1 MARRVVPALLGLV
14 FVAGLGFA
22 VLHVVREPAGVTS
35 AGKGEAGVVYQCAM
49 HPQIIRTEPGNC
61 PICGMRLV
69 RRDAAELALADA
81 DAAAAGVATP
91 HVHDDVGAAAAT
103 ADVHG
108 EAAGV
113 ATHVHDEAGAP
124 AATAQVHDDAAAPAG
139 AAPAAMPAAVPG
151 RAPFVLTPERQQL
164 IGVKRGVVER
174 RALEL
179 EVRAPGKIAYDP
191 ALYQALVEYREAVRA
206 QGGHMG
212 SDAMVRAAR
221 LKLRQQGL
229 SESLMRD
236 LAASQSD
243 PVELLLPGASAWVY
257 AQVFEHEAP
266 LVQPGQAV
274 RITSQSYP
282 GRTFKG
288 RVVGVDPILDAT
300 SRTVRV
306 RALVSTDGATL
317 RPESLVDVRIASP
330 LGDKLAVPRDAVLDS
345 GERRIVFVVRGSGS
359 FAPREVQLGRAAG
372 DWVEVLSGLDA
383 GEQVVTSANFLI
395 DSESK
400 IRAAL
405 AAFQG
410 PGQGGSAGGTGAPAP
425 AAAAA
430 GAHVH

>member
-1 MARRVVPALLGLV
+1 MARRVVPVLV
-14 FVAGLGFA
+14 GVVFFTGLGVA
-22 VLHVVREPAGVTS
+22 VLHVVRTPAGVSS
-35 AGKGEAGVVYQCAM
+35 AGKAEAGVVYQCAM
-49 HPQIIRTEPGNC
+49 HLQVIRDEPGSC

-69 RRDAAELALADA
+69 RRDKAELALADA
-81 DAAAAGVATP
+81 DAAVAGAATP
-91 HVHDDVGAAAAT
+91 HVHGETAPVAAAT
-103 ADVHG
+103 N
-108 EAAGV
+108 
-113 ATHVHDEAGAP
+113 
-124 AATAQVHDDAAAPAG
+124 
-139 AAPAAMPAAVPG
+139 G

-164 IGVKRGVVER
+164 IGVKRGSVER
-174 RALEL
+174 RELEL

-236 LAASQSD
+236 LAASAND

-300 SRTVRV
+300 TRTVRV

-345 GERRIVFVVRGSGS
+345 GEHRIVFVVRGAGS
-359 FAPREVQLGRAAG
+359 FAPREVDLGRAAG

-410 PGQGGSAGGTGAPAP
+410 QGGATGGTGAPPP
-425 AAAAA
+425 AAAA
-430 GAHVH
+430 HVH

>member
-1 MARRVVPALLGLV
+1 MVRRIVPVLVGVV
-14 FVAGLGFA
+14 FFTGLGFA
-22 VLHVVREPAGVTS
+22 VLHVVRQPAGVSS
-35 AGKGEAGVVYQCAM
+35 AGKAEAGVVYQCAM
-49 HPQIIRTEPGNC
+49 HPQVIRDEPGNC

-69 RRDAAELALADA
+69 RRDKAELALADA
-81 DAAAAGVATP
+81 DATVAGATTP
-91 HVHDDVGAAAAT
+91 
-103 ADVHG
+103 
-108 EAAGV
+108 
-113 ATHVHDEAGAP
+113 HVHDEAGAAGTPHDHGDAPEAAATPHVHGETGTVP
-124 AATAQVHDDAAAPAG
+124 AAT
-139 AAPAAMPAAVPG
+139 AAVPG

-164 IGVKRGVVER
+164 IGVKRGSVER
-174 RALEL
+174 RELEL

-236 LAASQSD
+236 LAASAND

-300 SRTVRV
+300 TRTVRV

-345 GERRIVFVVRGSGS
+345 GEHRIVFVVRGAGS
-359 FAPREVQLGRAAG
+359 FAPREVELGRAAG

-410 PGQGGSAGGTGAPAP
+410 QGGATGGTGAPPP
-425 AAAAA
+425 AAAA
-430 GAHVH
+430 HVH

>member
-1 MARRVVPALLGLV
+1 MVRRIVPVLVGVV
-14 FVAGLGFA
+14 FFTGLGFA
-22 VLHVVREPAGVTS
+22 VLHVVRQPAGVSS
-35 AGKGEAGVVYQCAM
+35 AGKAEAGVVYQCAM
-49 HPQIIRTEPGNC
+49 HPQVIRDEPGNC

-69 RRDAAELALADA
+69 RRDKAELALADA
-81 DAAAAGVATP
+81 DATVAGATTP
-91 HVHDDVGAAAAT
+91 
-103 ADVHG
+103 
-108 EAAGV
+108 
-113 ATHVHDEAGAP
+113 HVHDEAGAAGTPHDHGDAPEAAATPHVHGETGTVP
-124 AATAQVHDDAAAPAG
+124 AATA
-139 AAPAAMPAAVPG
+139 AVSG

-164 IGVKRGVVER
+164 IGVKRGSVER
-174 RALEL
+174 RELEL

-236 LAASQSD
+236 LAASAND

-300 SRTVRV
+300 TRTVRV

-345 GERRIVFVVRGSGS
+345 GEHRIVFVVRGAGS
-359 FAPREVQLGRAAG
+359 FAPREVELGRAAG

-410 PGQGGSAGGTGAPAP
+410 QGGATGGTGAPPP
-425 AAAAA
+425 AAAA
-430 GAHVH
+430 HVH

>member
-1 MARRVVPALLGLV
+1 MARRVVPVLV
-14 FVAGLGFA
+14 GVVFFTGLGVA
-22 VLHVVREPAGVTS
+22 VLHVVRTPAGVSS
-35 AGKGEAGVVYQCAM
+35 AGKAEAGVVYQCAM
-49 HPQIIRTEPGNC
+49 HLQVIRDEPGSC

-69 RRDAAELALADA
+69 RRDKAELALADA
-81 DAAAAGVATP
+81 DAAVAGAATP
-91 HVHDDVGAAAAT
+91 HVHGETAPVAAAT
-103 ADVHG
+103 NG
-108 EAAGV
+108 
-113 ATHVHDEAGAP
+113 
-124 AATAQVHDDAAAPAG
+124 
-139 AAPAAMPAAVPG
+139 VPG

-164 IGVKRGVVER
+164 IGVKRGSVER
-174 RALEL
+174 RELEL

-206 QGGHMG
+206 QGTHMG
-212 SDAMVRAAR
+212 SDAMARAAR

-236 LAASQSD
+236 LAASAND

-300 SRTVRV
+300 TRTVRV

-345 GERRIVFVVRGSGS
+345 GEHRIVFVVRGSGS

-405 AAFQG
+405 AAFRG
-410 PGQGGSAGGTGAPAP
+410 PGQDGASGGTGA

-430 GAHVH
+430 GTHVH

>member
-1 MARRVVPALLGLV
+1 MVRRIVPVLV
-14 FVAGLGFA
+14 GVAFFTGLGFA
-22 VLHVVREPAGVTS
+22 VLHVVRTPAGVSS
-35 AGKGEAGVVYQCAM
+35 AGKAEAGVVYQCAM
-49 HPQIIRTEPGNC
+49 HPQIIRDEPGNC

-69 RRDAAELALADA
+69 RRDKAELELADA
-81 DAAAAGVATP
+81 DAAV
-91 HVHDDVGAAAAT
+91 AAAAT
-103 ADVHG
+103 
-108 EAAGV
+108 
-113 ATHVHDEAGAP
+113 
-124 AATAQVHDDAAAPAG
+124 
-139 AAPAAMPAAVPG
+139 AAVPG

-164 IGVKRGVVER
+164 IGVKRGIVER

-236 LAASQSD
+236 LAANTSD

-300 SRTVRV
+300 TRTVRV

-345 GERRIVFVVRGSGS
+345 GEHRIVFVVRGSGS

-383 GEQVVTSANFLI
+383 GEQVVTAANFLI

-410 PGQGGSAGGTGAPAP
+410 PGQGG
-425 AAAAA
+425 AA

>member
-1 MARRVVPALLGLV
+1 MVRRVVPVLIGVV
-14 FVAGLGFA
+14 FFAGLGYA
-22 VLHVVREPAGVTS
+22 VLHVVRQPAGVS
-35 AGKGEAGVVYQCAM
+35 SSGKAEHGVVYQCAM
-49 HPQIIRTEPGNC
+49 HPQVIRDEPGNC

-81 DAAAAGVATP
+81 DAAVTGAATP
-91 HVHDDVGAAAAT
+91 HVHDAAGDAAAT
-103 ADVHG
+103 PYVHG
-108 EAAGV
+108 E
-113 ATHVHDEAGAP
+113 TAP
-124 AATAQVHDDAAAPAG
+124 APIAT
-139 AAPAAMPAAVPG
+139 AAVPG

-164 IGVKRGVVER
+164 IGVKRGAVER
-174 RALEL
+174 RDLDL
-179 EVRAPGKIAYDP
+179 EVRAPGRIAYDP

-206 QGGHMG
+206 QGGHIG

-236 LAASQSD
+236 LAASASD

-266 LVQPGQAV
+266 LVQPGQTV

-300 SRTVRV
+300 TRTVRV

-317 RPESLVDVRIASP
+317 RPESLVDVRIVSP
-330 LGDKLAVPRDAVLDS
+330 LGEKLAVPRDAVLDS
-345 GERRIVFVVRGSGS
+345 GDRRIVFVVRGSGS

-410 PGQGGSAGGTGAPAP
+410 PGQGGATGATGAASAG
-425 AAAAA
+425 AAA

>member
-1 MARRVVPALLGLV
+1 MARRLVPVLIGLV
-14 FVAGLGFA
+14 LVAGLGFA
-22 VLHVVREPAGVTS
+22 VLHVVRQPVGVSS
-35 AGKGEAGVVYQCAM
+35 AGKAEAGVVYQCAM
-49 HPQIIRTEPGNC
+49 HPQIIRDEPGNC

-69 RRDAAELALADA
+69 RRDKAELELADA
-81 DAAAAGVATP
+81 DAAAARAVTPHVHDDPVAAATP
-91 HVHDDVGAAAAT
+91 HVHDDA
-103 ADVHG
+103 G
-108 EAAGV
+108 E
-113 ATHVHDEAGAP
+113 P
-124 AATAQVHDDAAAPAG
+124 AATPHLHGETPPAAP
-139 AAPAAMPAAVPG
+139 PAAVPAAVPG

-164 IGVKRGVVER
+164 IGVKRGAVER

-179 EVRAPGKIAYDP
+179 EVRAPGRIAYDP

-206 QGGHMG
+206 QGGHIG
-212 SDAMVRAAR
+212 SEAMVRAAR

-236 LAASQSD
+236 LAASAND

-300 SRTVRV
+300 TRTVRV

-345 GERRIVFVVRGSGS
+345 GEHRIVFVVRGSGS

-410 PGQGGSAGGTGAPAP
+410 PGQGGATGTTSAPAP
-425 AAAAA
+425 AAAA

>member
-1 MARRVVPALLGLV
+1 MVRRIVPVLV
-14 FVAGLGFA
+14 GVAFFTGLGFA
-22 VLHVVREPAGVTS
+22 VLHVVRTPAGVSS
-35 AGKGEAGVVYQCAM
+35 AGKAEAGVVYQCAM
-49 HPQIIRTEPGNC
+49 HPQVIRDEPGNC

-69 RRDAAELALADA
+69 RRDKAELELADA
-81 DAAAAGVATP
+81 DAAVAAAATP
-91 HVHDDVGAAAAT
+91 HVHDDAGTAAATHVHDDAGAAATPHDHGDAGAAAAT
-103 ADVHG
+103 PHVHG
-108 EAAGV
+108 ETAPV
-113 ATHVHDEAGAP
+113 P
-124 AATAQVHDDAAAPAG
+124 AAT
-139 AAPAAMPAAVPG
+139 AAVPG

-164 IGVKRGVVER
+164 IGVKRGIVER

-236 LAASQSD
+236 LAANTSD

-300 SRTVRV
+300 TRTVRV

-345 GERRIVFVVRGSGS
+345 GEHRIVFVVRGSGS

-410 PGQGGSAGGTGAPAP
+410 PGQGG
-425 AAAAA
+425 AA

>member
-1 MARRVVPALLGLV
+1 MVKRIVPVLV
-14 FVAGLGFA
+14 GVLFLTGLGFA
-22 VLHVVREPAGVTS
+22 VLHVVRQPSGVSS
-35 AGKGEAGVVYQCAM
+35 AGKAEAGVVYQCAM
-49 HPQIIRTEPGNC
+49 HPQVIRDEPGNC

-69 RRDAAELALADA
+69 RRDKAELALADA
-81 DAAAAGVATP
+81 DAAAAGAVTPRVHGDHPGATATP
-91 HVHDDVGAAAAT
+91 HVHDDAGEPAAT
-103 ADVHG
+103 PHVHG
-108 EAAGV
+108 ETPPV
-113 ATHVHDEAGAP
+113 AP
-124 AATAQVHDDAAAPAG
+124 AAPA
-139 AAPAAMPAAVPG
+139 PAAVPG

-164 IGVKRGVVER
+164 IGVKRGTVER
-174 RALEL
+174 RELEL
-179 EVRAPGKIAYDP
+179 EVRAPGRIAYDP

-206 QGGHMG
+206 QGGHIG
-212 SDAMVRAAR
+212 SEAMVRAAR

-236 LAASQSD
+236 LAASAND

-300 SRTVRV
+300 TRTVRV

-345 GERRIVFVVRGSGS
+345 GEHRIVFVVRGSGS
-359 FAPREVQLGRAAG
+359 FAPREVQLGRTAG

-410 PGQGGSAGGTGAPAP
+410 TGQGGAAGGTGAPAP

>member
-1 MARRVVPALLGLV
+1 MVRRIVPVLVGVV
-14 FVAGLGFA
+14 FFTGLGFA
-22 VLHVVREPAGVTS
+22 VLHVVRQPAGVSS
-35 AGKGEAGVVYQCAM
+35 AGKAEAGVVYQCAM
-49 HPQIIRTEPGNC
+49 HPQVIRDEPGNC

-69 RRDAAELALADA
+69 RRDKAELALADA
-81 DAAAAGVATP
+81 DATVAGATTP
-91 HVHDDVGAAAAT
+91 
-103 ADVHG
+103 
-108 EAAGV
+108 
-113 ATHVHDEAGAP
+113 HVHDEAGAAGTPHDHGDAPEAAATPHVHGETGTVP
-124 AATAQVHDDAAAPAG
+124 AAT
-139 AAPAAMPAAVPG
+139 AAVPG

-164 IGVKRGVVER
+164 IGVKRGSVER
-174 RALEL
+174 RELEL

-236 LAASQSD
+236 LAASAND
-243 PVELLLPGASAWVY
+243 PVELLLPGVSAWVY

-300 SRTVRV
+300 TRTVRV

-345 GERRIVFVVRGSGS
+345 GEHRIVFVVRGSGS

-405 AAFQG
+405 AAFRG
-410 PGQGGSAGGTGAPAP
+410 PGQDGASGGTGA

-430 GAHVH
+430 GTHVH